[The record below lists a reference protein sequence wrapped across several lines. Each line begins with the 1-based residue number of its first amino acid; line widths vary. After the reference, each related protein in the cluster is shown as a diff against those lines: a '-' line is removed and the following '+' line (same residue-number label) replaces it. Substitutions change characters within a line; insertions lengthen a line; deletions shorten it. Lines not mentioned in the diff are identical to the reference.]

1 MISRTINAMKY
12 SVLVLVLL
20 FLFRPD
26 VSNAAVFEDTLGSR
40 DVRRTKGL
48 VPRLVTK
55 QATSGPNTIP
65 YDDSKSSNKSRG
77 LGVGESTKKESNK
90 KDSMGKLVKGEE
102 EEEEEEEILPEKPNE
117 KSMQSIKAKKD
128 YGGMNSGKKLKGAL

>member
-26 VSNAAVFEDTLGSR
+26 VSSAAVFEDTLGSR

-102 EEEEEEEILPEKPNE
+102 EEEEILPEKPNE

>member
-40 DVRRTKGL
+40 DARRTKGL

-55 QATSGPNTIP
+55 HETSRPNTIP
-65 YDDSKSSNKSRG
+65 YDDSKWSNKSRG

-90 KDSMGKLVKGEE
+90 KDSMGKLVKG
-102 EEEEEEEILPEKPNE
+102 EEEEEEILPEKPNE

>member
-48 VPRLVTK
+48 PVVPRLVTK
-55 QATSGPNTIP
+55 QVTSGPNTIP

-102 EEEEEEEILPEKPNE
+102 EEEEILPEKPNE